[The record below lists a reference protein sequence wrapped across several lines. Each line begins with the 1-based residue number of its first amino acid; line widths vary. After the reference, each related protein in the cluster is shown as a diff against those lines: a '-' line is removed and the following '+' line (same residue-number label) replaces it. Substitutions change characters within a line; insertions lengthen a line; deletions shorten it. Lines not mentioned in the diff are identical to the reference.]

1 MTDNLFTRFS
11 APALHRNKVF
21 LAPPGREAVTF
32 AQAFD
37 QAGRYAH
44 VLTAHGAKRGD
55 RVAVQVEKSA
65 ENIFL
70 YLACLRAG
78 LVYLPLNTGYTA
90 SELSY
95 FIGDAEP
102 SVFVCAPGD
111 LETLTGIFSG
121 TVLTLG
127 DDGKNGS
134 LLQKAAN
141 QSPDF
146 PDAVLGEN
154 DLASILYASGTT

>member
-11 APALHRNKVF
+11 SPALHRNKVF
-21 LAPPGREAVTF
+21 LAPPGRETVTF

-44 VLTAHGAKRGD
+44 VLTAHGAKKGD

-95 FIGDAEP
+95 FIGNAEP
-102 SVFVCAPGD
+102 RIFVCAPRD
-111 LETLTGIFSG
+111 LEMLKGIFR
-121 TVLTLG
+121 
-127 DDGKNGS
+127 
-134 LLQKAAN
+134 KARC
-141 QSPDF
+141 
-146 PDAVLGEN
+146 
-154 DLASILYASGTT
+154 